1 MFTTFKQAGMSGLG
15 DFIVAKVEMRQM
27 QKAIGKVLET
37 AEGKTA
43 TKALAAVG
51 KLGKNKVKA
60 TIPGKYKGVR
70 KAIGWRHVKRK
81 YNSGQRAVKVGGG
94 VGPNLLRKNITG
106 RGRAL
111 TAKQRDRQN
120 VLREKVATSVKNRKS
135 SKRPGVGIDGNN
147 VHWWFLGTNT
157 RTTGTKTKTV
167 GGRRGRNGWK
177 GVKKR
182 FDTGAPKRNR
192 GKMPPQARPVMV
204 IMASA
209 SGEIREAIRVHMKQ
223 GIAIE
228 AAKHK

>member
-1 MFTTFKQAGMSGLG
+1 MFGAMRAAGLSGFG
-15 DFIVAKVEMRQM
+15 DVLVARVEIASM
-27 QKAIGKVLET
+27 QRAVNRLLVT

-51 KLGKNKVKA
+51 KLGKNKVKSE
-60 TIPGKYKGVR
+60 IPGKYKSVR

-120 VLREKVATSVKNRKS
+120 VLREKLATSVKNRKA

-147 VHWWFLGTNT
+147 INWWFLGTKQ
-157 RTTGTKTKTV
+157 RFTGTKKV
-167 GGRRGRNGWK
+167 GRSG
-177 GVKKR
+177 KR
-182 FDTGAPKRNR
+182 VDTGKPKHNR
-192 GKMPPQARPVMV
+192 GSMPEMGKPIMV
-204 IMASA
+204 TLASA
-209 SGEIREAIRVHMKQ
+209 SGEIREVIRVHMKK

-228 AAKHK
+228 AAKNK

>member
-1 MFTTFKQAGMSGLG
+1 MFGAMRAAGLSGFG
-15 DFIVAKVEMRQM
+15 DVLVARVEIASM
-27 QKAIGKVLET
+27 QRAVNRLLVT

-51 KLGKNKVKA
+51 KLGKNKVKSE
-60 TIPGKYKGVR
+60 IPGKYKSVR

-147 VHWWFLGTNT
+147 VHWWFLGTDT